1 MGVERSI
8 SGSSN
13 GNSLKQRFLL
23 ATAIN
28 ATLAMFSK
36 CCASDSN
43 HYILYHQAAAYYYH
57 GLILDKGNE
66 ASFHVSAV
74 CCFLAA
80 EQLLSES
87 KKACLSFSLAAPVT
101 RLGLIIIYCTH
112 IILEFFFFFFF
123 AQSSFFVLFFFF
135 FGKGSP
141 TLGINEAF
149 TSENS

>member
-1 MGVERSI
+1 
-8 SGSSN
+8 
-13 GNSLKQRFLL
+13 
-23 ATAIN
+23 
-28 ATLAMFSK
+28 MFSK

-43 HYILYHQAAAYYYH
+43 YYILYHQAAAYYYH

-66 ASFHVSAV
+66 PSFHVSAV

-112 IILEFFFFFFF
+112 IILEFFFFF
-123 AQSSFFVLFFFF
+123 AQSSFFVFFCFWARAPPLW
-135 FGKGSP
+135 GSMKHLHQKIP
-141 TLGINEAF
+141 EVASRKSQMYGYLLEQ
-149 TSENS
+149 EK